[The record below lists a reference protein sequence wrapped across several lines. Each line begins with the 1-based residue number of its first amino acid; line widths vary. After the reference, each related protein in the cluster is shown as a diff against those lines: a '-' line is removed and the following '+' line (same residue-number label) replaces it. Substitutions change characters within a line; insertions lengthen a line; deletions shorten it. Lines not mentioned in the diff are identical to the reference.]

1 MQSRVVLAAASGRKA
16 AAAGESINGKPIVTQ
31 KSALPH
37 PCNACHK
44 HERQSRNI
52 CVLTCFLYM
61 SNAGHFTSSAK
72 AKKVWNSRLLYLV
85 ICWFLPKV
93 KIESHDLR
101 EFVWTNSLRQIQFLI
116 HFWSCCFFQVEQ
128 MRFERSEKR
137 VCVTS
142 LWRVKSVSK
151 LYLQVDLICQIDRS
165 RVRFPAVAAF
175 IFFPFFYSVPP
186 LFHSNFQSWQMRS
199 LPTLDPYVF

>member
-1 MQSRVVLAAASGRKA
+1 MTGLATGWDHYSLAYIKSHLAAAIWRKRRHIINHGPGPTSRRALLHKRSSLVYKRQTISHIHCHRWNFWLFLWIFRIVQNMQSRVVLAAASGRKA

-116 HFWSCCFFQVEQ
+116 HFQYFF
-128 MRFERSEKR
+128 
-137 VCVTS
+137 
-142 LWRVKSVSK
+142 
-151 LYLQVDLICQIDRS
+151 
-165 RVRFPAVAAF
+165 
-175 IFFPFFYSVPP
+175 
-186 LFHSNFQSWQMRS
+186 
-199 LPTLDPYVF
+199 